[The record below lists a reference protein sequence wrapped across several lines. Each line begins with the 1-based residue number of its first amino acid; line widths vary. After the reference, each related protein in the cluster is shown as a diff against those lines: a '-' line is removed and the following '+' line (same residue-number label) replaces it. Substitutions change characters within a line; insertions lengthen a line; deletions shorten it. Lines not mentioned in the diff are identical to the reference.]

1 MHNNNNQSGWVLLQL
16 LEKYRAVDV
25 DDYQR
30 VKDELAAIQVVFAL
44 IGPEVCAVF
53 LSDRSVFWPAT
64 REFKLNWLS
73 VMPLVLQQL
82 GWKVLGTLISHDFS
96 LVLPLQKHDQ
106 ETVAELVV
114 TKKEVEV
121 LKVTVSRIEEE
132 RETKGSRLVELEARV
147 TELDQKLQEA
157 VQAEV

>member
-53 LSDRSVFWPAT
+53 LLDRSVF
-64 REFKLNWLS
+64 
-73 VMPLVLQQL
+73 
-82 GWKVLGTLISHDFS
+82 
-96 LVLPLQKHDQ
+96 
-106 ETVAELVV
+106 
-114 TKKEVEV
+114 
-121 LKVTVSRIEEE
+121 
-132 RETKGSRLVELEARV
+132 
-147 TELDQKLQEA
+147 
-157 VQAEV
+157 